1 MSLYEYINV
10 TNMAKKELS
19 YKIDCRQ
26 PKCVYEAE
34 VTRLIRDLDQPVSI
48 FAVPSWKTE
57 GDHPYLAVVGDITGT
72 ELSIQLEGLTEDSL
86 VPLGAS
92 VGGNLNNNAIYQEEH
107 TTAPA
112 YTPPDSTP
120 PAKRTKKRNVKFE
133 DQQLSSIGTK
143 AKEAA
148 RGAAK
153 GILNKAKEALSP
165 QQKEEEHPGEEE
177 VNTNITDTEKKK
189 TKTSSFSFCTLL

>member
-1 MSLYEYINV
+1 
-10 TNMAKKELS
+10 MAKKELS
-19 YKIDCRQ
+19 YKINCLQ

-34 VTRLIRDLDQPVSI
+34 VTRLIRDLEEPVSI

-92 VGGNLNNNAIYQEEH
+92 VGGNLNNNAVYEEKH

-112 YTPPDSTP
+112 STPPDSTP
-120 PAKRTKKRNVKFE
+120 PAKRIKKRSVRFE
-133 DQQLSSIGTK
+133 EQELSSIGTT
-143 AKEAA
+143 AKGAA
-148 RGAAK
+148 KGAAK

-165 QQKEEEHPGEEE
+165 QQKEEEHPEEEE